1 MTKQKQTKKTKRK
14 KTIRAKARRQ
24 QIRRRKIL
32 IGCIAAALILL
43 FGTLFFLPRLTAGKA
58 KGTLV
63 GVNEDVLQYRSQ
75 MEAWCREYDISQYS
89 TLLLAMMQQESSGQ
103 GTDVMQ
109 CSESPFNTMY
119 SNEPGSIADADYSIQ
134 VGVQTFVYCLEQA
147 GCKSISDTDR
157 LKLAIQEYNFGN
169 DYAGWALE
177 SYGGYSAE
185 NAAEYS
191 EMMKAQLG
199 WASYGDPE
207 YVDHV
212 LQYISF

>member
-1 MTKQKQTKKTKRK
+1 MIKRK
-14 KTIRAKARRQ
+14 STKIKKSTKTTRSISRRQ
-24 QIRRRKIL
+24 QVQHQKII
-32 IGCIAAALILL
+32 IGCIAALIVL
-43 FGTLFFLPRLTAGKA
+43 FGTLFFLPRHTARRS

-63 GVNEDVLQYRSQ
+63 GVNEDVLQYQSQ
-75 MEAWCREYDISQYS
+75 MEDWCREYDISQYS
-89 TLLLAMMQQESSGQ
+89 ALLLAMMQQESSGQ

-119 SNEPGSIADADYSIQ
+119 SNEPGSIADPDYSIQ
-134 VGVQTFVYCLEQA
+134 IGVQTFAYCLELA
-147 GCKSISDTDR
+147 GCSSISDTDR

-169 DYAGWALE
+169 HYAEWALD

-212 LQYISF
+212 LQYFSF

>member
-1 MTKQKQTKKTKRK
+1 MTERKDKKETRRK
-14 KTIRAKARRQ
+14 KTPRSISRRQ
-24 QIRRRKIL
+24 QVQHQKII
-32 IGCIAAALILL
+32 IGCIAAALLILL
-43 FGTLFFLPRLTAGKA
+43 VTLVFLPTLGSKKP

-63 GVNEDVLQYRSQ
+63 GVNEDVLRYRSQ
-75 MEAWCREYDISQYS
+75 MDAWCREYNISQYS

-109 CSESPFNTMY
+109 CSESPFNTLY
-119 SNEPGSIADADYSIQ
+119 SNEPGSISDPDYSIQ
-134 VGVQTFVYCLEQA
+134 VGVQTFAYCLEQA
-147 GCKSISDTDR
+147 GCKRISDMDR

-169 DYAGWALE
+169 LYSGWALE
-177 SYGGYSAE
+177 TYGGYSPE

-191 EMMKAQLG
+191 EIMKAQLG

>member
-1 MTKQKQTKKTKRK
+1 MTDKKETRRK
-14 KTIRAKARRQ
+14 KTTRSISRRQ
-24 QIRRRKIL
+24 QVQHQKII
-32 IGCIAAALILL
+32 IGCIAAALIVL
-43 FGTLFFLPRLTAGKA
+43 FSTLFFLPRLTAGKA
-58 KGTLV
+58 KGTLT
-63 GVNEDVLQYRSQ
+63 GVNEDVLQYRSR

-134 VGVQTFVYCLEQA
+134 VGVQTFAYCLELA
-147 GCKSISDTDR
+147 GCSSISDTDR

-169 DYAGWALE
+169 HYAEWALE